1 MRLQELREE
10 RKISQSVVADILEV
24 TRQAYSRYERG
35 ERELGYA
42 ALIKLAKFFD
52 VSVDFLLGN
61 SPFYYPD
68 SVKNAVQAV
77 DSDEE
82 TLMRYFRSLNDEL
95 KGVALETL
103 RVLAGIPVAN
113 KK

>member
-10 RKISQSVVADILEV
+10 RKISQSVVADVLEV

-35 ERELGYA
+35 ERELGYT
-42 ALIKLAKFFD
+42 ALIKLAKYFD
-52 VSVDFLLGN
+52 VSVDYLLGV

-68 SVKNAVQAV
+68 GVKSTVQAA
-77 DSDEE
+77 DGDEE
-82 TLMRYFRSLNDEL
+82 TLLRYFRTLTEEL
-95 KGVALETL
+95 QGVALETV
-103 RVLAGIPVAN
+103 RVLAGIPAAN